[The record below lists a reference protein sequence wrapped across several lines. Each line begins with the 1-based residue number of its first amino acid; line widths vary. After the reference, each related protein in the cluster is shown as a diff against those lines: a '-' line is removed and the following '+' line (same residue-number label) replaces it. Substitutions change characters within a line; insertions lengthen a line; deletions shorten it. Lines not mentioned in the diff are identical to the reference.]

1 MKAPRSLAVIDY
13 ETDPFEFGEVPA
25 PFVAGFYEIGN
36 YLEFW
41 GADCVQQLVDYLGTR
56 EDPLLIYAHNGGKFD
71 FFFMLAHLENPLK
84 VINGRIAS
92 CRIGP
97 HELRDSYAILPIPL
111 SAYKKDEVDYS
122 TFKRD
127 VRHLHRPA
135 ISKYLKADCVYLYDL
150 VLAFLNRF
158 GEKLTIGGTAIA
170 ELRKYHPFENQR
182 ERHDT
187 RMRAFY
193 FGGRCEAFDTGVFS
207 GDWKI
212 YDVNS
217 MYSHVMHSMDHPTG
231 SEYLMQWGGIVDKR
245 GRISGVADCPMY
257 FAHIECQQQG
267 AFPTRVDNRPLDF
280 NRPSGEFWV
289 TSHELRA
296 AMDTRRVQNIRVI
309 DVTAPR
315 KVVRFA
321 EFVQVFMAEKIRA
334 KKEGDRVAEIFSKLI
349 LNSSYGKF
357 AQNPDK
363 YFNYVIQGPDDE
375 MPDDPELEIYLAHET
390 GARVWRKPA
399 KAHQYLDVATA
410 ASITGAARSVLMRA
424 LAVARRPMYCDTDSI
439 ICEQL
444 GAEIDATK
452 LGAWKLE
459 ATGDTLAIAGKKL
472 YALKSGAKL
481 VKKAHKGALLNSDD
495 IFRLARGG
503 TAVWRN
509 DAPSFSLAK
518 GVSFVERELGKKK
531 LLATGTKKR

>member
-1 MKAPRSLAVIDY
+1 MKPPRSLAVIDY
-13 ETDPFEFGEVPA
+13 ETDPFVFGEVPA
-25 PFVAGFYEIGN
+25 PFVCGFYEIGN

-41 GADCVQQLVDYLGTR
+41 GDDCVQQLVDYLGTR
-56 EDPLLIYAHNGGKFD
+56 QDALLIYAHNGGKFD

-92 CRIGP
+92 CRIGQ

-122 TFKRD
+122 TFLRA
-127 VRHLHRPA
+127 VRHLHRA
-135 ISKYLKADCVYLYDL
+135 SISKYLQADCVYLYDL

-170 ELRKYHPFENQR
+170 ELRKYHPFDNQR
-182 ERHDT
+182 QRHDE

-193 FGGRCEAFDTGVFS
+193 FGGRCEAFGMGVFP

-217 MYSHVMHSMDHPTG
+217 MYPHVMHSMDHPTG

-245 GRISGVADCPMY
+245 ARISGLADCPMY
-257 FAHIECQQQG
+257 FAHIECEQLG
-267 AFPTRVDNRPLDF
+267 AFPTRLNNAPLDF
-280 NRPSGEFWV
+280 NRPRGEFWV

-296 AMDTRRVQNIRVI
+296 AMETGRVQNIKVI
-309 DVTAPR
+309 SVTAPR
-315 KVVRFA
+315 KVVRFK
-321 EFVQVFMAEKIRA
+321 EFVDVFMAEKIRA

-363 YFNYVIQGPDDE
+363 YFHYHIQGPHDD

-390 GARVWRKPA
+390 GARVWRKPV

-410 ASITGAARSVLMRA
+410 ASITGAARAVLMRA
-424 LAVARRPMYCDTDSI
+424 LAAADRPMYCDTDSI
-439 ICEQL
+439 ICERLQ
-444 GAEIDATK
+444 ADIDSTK
-452 LGAWKLE
+452 LGSWKLE
-459 ATGDTLAIAGKKL
+459 AIGTELAIAGKKL
-472 YALKSGAKL
+472 YALKNGDKL
-481 VKKAHKGALLNSDD
+481 VKKAHKGALLNAAD
-495 IFRLARGG
+495 IYKLARGG

-509 DAPSFSLAK
+509 AAPSFSLAK
-518 GVSFVERELGKKK
+518 GASFVERELGKKN
-531 LLATGTKKR
+531 KRQK